1 MSVTETLQR
10 IFTQR
15 IDKSI
20 EKYRTNLMMRKE
32 REDFL
37 KKSRNVCHATG
48 SIHRK
53 LYNERFGKVYY
64 FPARG
69 STTSGRNMGLFLE
82 LLESARDV
90 EVR

>member
-1 MSVTETLQR
+1 MSITESLQN

-15 IDKSI
+15 INRSI
-20 EKYRTNLMMRKE
+20 EKYRTNLIMRKE
-32 REDFL
+32 REDLL
-37 KKSRNVCHATG
+37 KKSRNVCHATW

-53 LYNERFGKVYY
+53 LYEKRFGKVYY

-69 STTSGRNMGLFLE
+69 SATSGRDIDRFFE
-82 LLESARDV
+82 LLESGRDV